1 MEPPFDPA
9 CLQQKVDLIP
19 MRSSN
24 AATKVTK
31 LGSGMVNSLQEA
43 ILQYMSRGKTDEL
56 EVKYL
61 KQGNTMP
68 LSNLSLPLKDFSRSS
83 SQASLTDSQSTTSD
97 KVDSQPSKPESEMA
111 SEKEPERLQVVKS
124 LAKQKAVVPR
134 ATPGKEAS
142 PTVAAQIANLQGKI
156 NAGKPKAPEKDEH
169 DGEKKKPKAS
179 KKKGAGKK
187 APKKQR
193 VPAAEPEKV
202 VDAAKD
208 TRKRFTSR
216 AYHRALQA
224 SLKAGT
230 AEEAAKEI
238 ARAAHRSAAQQWDLQ
253 VQSA

>member
-1 MEPPFDPA
+1 
-9 CLQQKVDLIP
+9 
-19 MRSSN
+19 
-24 AATKVTK
+24 
-31 LGSGMVNSLQEA
+31 
-43 ILQYMSRGKTDEL
+43 
-56 EVKYL
+56 VKFL
-61 KQGNTMP
+61 KEGNTKT
-68 LSNLSLPLKDFSRSS
+68 LSNLSLPLKDLTRSS

-124 LAKQKAVVPR
+124 LAKEKAVVPR

-142 PTVAAQIANLQGKI
+142 LTVAAQIANLQGKI
-156 NAGKPKAPEKDEH
+156 NAGKRKAPEKDEH
-169 DGEKKKPKAS
+169 DGKKKKPKAS
-179 KKKGAGKK
+179 KKKGPCKK
-187 APKKQR
+187 APQRKR

-238 ARAAHRSAAQQWDLQ
+238 ARAAHKSAAEQWDLQ